1 MIFELNANFESGT
14 SDPPPSIWQEWLWGC
29 DLLEPASVDCLLNR
43 SHLLG
48 LLIARVRALR
58 EPELVDVCISV
69 PNTAYAN
76 SRVSALTA
84 RQLQDTLQDLQMHW
98 HRYVSD
104 MDADA
109 LLELV
114 DACMAR
120 FGQFNLGPTVYDDVS
135 MRDAV
140 CSDRMSVLCIRRFVT
155 ILCILYR
162 HLDLLL
168 RWVPPPAKVFV
179 QPEPIQDFHV
189 QASMEEFYK
198 HTMHSDLPPAA
209 RMIYQQDFA
218 GFYHCVSQVVYF
230 HFPSYERRVQLDL
243 AGLRDGSHHV
253 FSLAP
258 LLEMYPEINLCYEDE
273 APRKGAWNWIMA
285 CKRVYLMDGDGNVWF
300 DENILRLLGAYLS
313 SKSKPSASTPAAAA
327 PGAWTGGF

>member
-1 MIFELNANFESGT
+1 MLLSELNANFESGR
-14 SDPPPSIWQEWLWGC
+14 SDPPPSVWNEWLWGC
-29 DLLEPASVDCLLNR
+29 DLLEPASVDSLLNR

-58 EPELVDVCISV
+58 EPGLADVCISV
-69 PNTAYAN
+69 PNTAYAG
-76 SRVSALTA
+76 SRVSTLTA

-98 HRYVSD
+98 HRYVSE

-120 FGQFNLGPTVYDDVS
+120 FGQLNLAPALYDDVS
-135 MRDAV
+135 MRDAA
-140 CSDRMSVLCIRRFVT
+140 CADRMSAPCIRRFVT

-168 RWVPPPAKVFV
+168 RWVPPPEACVP
-179 QPEPIQDFHV
+179 PEPIQDFHV
-189 QASMEEFYK
+189 QASMEEFYR

-209 RMIYQQDFA
+209 RLLYRQDFS
-218 GFYHCVSQVVYF
+218 GFYHCVSQAVYF

-243 AGLRDGSHHV
+243 PALRDGAHHV
-253 FSLAP
+253 YTLAP
-258 LLEMYPEINLCYEDE
+258 LLEMYPEISLCYEDE
-273 APRKGAWNWIMA
+273 TPRRGAWSWIMA
-285 CKRVYLMDGDGNVWF
+285 CKRVYLMDGEGNVWY
-300 DENILRLLGAYLS
+300 DENILRMLGAYLGTARS
-313 SKSKPSASTPAAAA
+313 SSAH
-327 PGAWTGGF
+327 G

>member
-1 MIFELNANFESGT
+1 MTLSELNDSFESGA
-14 SDPPPSIWQEWLWGC
+14 SDPPPSVWHEWLWGC
-29 DLLEPASVDCLLNR
+29 DLLEPATVDCLLNR

-58 EPELVDVCISV
+58 EPGLMDVCIAI

-76 SRVSALTA
+76 SHVSALTA

-98 HRYVSD
+98 QRYVSE

-120 FGQFNLGPTVYDDVS
+120 FGQLNLHPAAYDDVS
-135 MRDAV
+135 MRDSA
-140 CSDRMSVLCIRRFVT
+140 CADRMSAPCIRRFVT

-168 RWVPPPAKVFV
+168 RWVPPPAGRA
-179 QPEPIQDFHV
+179 PEPIQDFHV
-189 QASMEEFYK
+189 QASMEEFYR
-198 HTMHSDLPPAA
+198 HTMHADLPPAA
-209 RMIYQQDFA
+209 RMLYRQDFA

-243 AGLRDGSHHV
+243 SALRDGTGHHV
-253 FSLAP
+253 YALAP

-273 APRKGAWNWIMA
+273 TPRKGSWNWIMA
-285 CKRVYLMDGDGNVWF
+285 CKRVYLMDADGGNVWY
-300 DENILRLLGAYLS
+300 DENILRLLGAYLGAVS
-313 SKSKPSASTPAAAA
+313 SA
-327 PGAWTGGF
+327 